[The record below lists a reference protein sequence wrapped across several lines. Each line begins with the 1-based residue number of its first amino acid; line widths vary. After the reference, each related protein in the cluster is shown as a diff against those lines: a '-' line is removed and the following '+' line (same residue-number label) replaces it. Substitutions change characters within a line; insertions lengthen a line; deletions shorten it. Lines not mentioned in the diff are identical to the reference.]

1 MSKTIRIKRGVDI
14 KLKGTAKK
22 EIGQFETPRLYALK
36 PSNFHGLRPKL
47 AVKEGQEVKAGQPLF
62 FSKDD
67 ERIKFCSPVSGEVA
81 EIVRGE
87 KRRILE
93 IRVLADKEVKYESY
107 GKQSAATLSREQ
119 VVDLLLKSGAWPFIV
134 QRPYGV
140 IANPDEKPKS
150 IFISAYNTA
159 PLSSDVHFA
168 LNGKEADFQSGIDA
182 LTKLTDGGIHIGIPA
197 KGDVASAI
205 KNAKGVQLHA
215 FDGPHP
221 AGNVGV
227 MIHHVDP
234 INKGER
240 VWTISPQ
247 DVVTIG
253 KLFSQGIFD
262 PIRTVA
268 LAGSCVTNP
277 KYYEVRLGSQ
287 LSNLL
292 EGQLGPVKPRVIS
305 GNVYTGEQVE
315 QDGFFS
321 FNSQEINV
329 IPEGDEPEFLGWVL
343 PGFGKFSL
351 SRAYF
356 SWLAPNREYDINT
369 NMRGEERAYV
379 MTGQYEE
386 VFPFDIYPQYL
397 IKSIMTG
404 DVEKM
409 EQLGI
414 YEVVEEDLALC
425 EVVCTSKIP
434 VQKTIRQGLDLA
446 RKELG

>member
-107 GKQSAATLSREQ
+107 GKLSADALSREQ

-140 IANPDEKPKS
+140 LANPDQKPKS

-168 LNGKEADFQSGIDA
+168 LNGKDADFQAGIDA
-182 LTKLTDGGIHIGIPA
+182 LAKLTDGGIHIGVPA
-197 KGDVASAI
+197 KGSLASAI

-215 FDGPHP
+215 FEGPHP

-292 EGQLGPVKPRVIS
+292 EGQLGQIKPRVIS